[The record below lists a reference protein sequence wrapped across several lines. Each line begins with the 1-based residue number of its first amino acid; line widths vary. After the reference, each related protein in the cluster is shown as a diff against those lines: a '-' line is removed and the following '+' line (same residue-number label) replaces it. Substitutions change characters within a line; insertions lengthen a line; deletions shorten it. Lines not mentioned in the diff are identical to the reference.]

1 MTTWAMQGVKF
12 QGSKV
17 QESRKLKDYLIERP
31 KPKGIDV
38 LCGLKH
44 FAIITYAV
52 PSERFQGIFPERFK
66 LDTVEINGQ
75 EMGLISVV
83 PFIDVDFTSA
93 VFPFPKFTMGQTN
106 YRIYIIDSETG
117 ERCVWF
123 LGTTLD
129 SWTLVVPRLLWNLPW
144 HSGKVSFDCTFNEVN
159 GLYDKYQMQTE
170 SEWAEA
176 SVDLVQSESDLFEFP
191 GFPDVESALVYL
203 THPLAGFYY
212 RRDNKLGTYRV
223 WHKELVV
230 KPAKLKSA
238 NFKLLSNLGIVKE
251 AEQKTPYSVLI
262 EPVNEFTIYLPP
274 TIIG

>member
-1 MTTWAMQGVKF
+1 M
-12 QGSKV
+12 
-17 QESRKLKDYLIERP
+17 
-31 KPKGIDV
+31 
-38 LCGLKH
+38 
-44 FAIITYAV
+44 
-52 PSERFQGIFPERFK
+52 RFQGIFPERFQ

-93 VFPFPKFTMGQTN
+93 IFPFPKFTMGQTN
-106 YRIYIIDSETG
+106 YRIYIIDNETG

-129 SWTLVVPRLLWNLPW
+129 SWTLAVPRYLWNLPW
-144 HSGKVSFDCTFNEVN
+144 HAGKVSFDCTLNEAN
-159 GLYDKYQMQTE
+159 GLYQKYHMETV

-176 SVDLVQSESDLFEFP
+176 SVDLVQSESDLLEFP

-203 THPLAGFYY
+203 THPLAGFYH

-223 WHKELVV
+223 WHKELEV

-238 NFKLLSNLGIVKE
+238 RFKLLSNISIVKE
-251 AEQKTPYSVLI
+251 EEQNTPYSVLI
-262 EPVNEFTIYLPP
+262 EPINEFTIYLPP
-274 TIIG
+274 TIVG

>member
-1 MTTWAMQGVKF
+1 M
-12 QGSKV
+12 
-17 QESRKLKDYLIERP
+17 QESRKLEDYLTERP

-52 PSERFQGIFPERFK
+52 PANRFQGIFPDRFQ
-66 LDTVEINGQ
+66 LDTVEIDGQ

-106 YRIYIIDSETG
+106 YRIYIIDTKTG

-129 SWTLVVPRLLWNLPW
+129 SWTLAVPRYLWNLPW
-144 HSGKVSFDCTFNEVN
+144 HAGKVSFDCTFNEAN
-159 GLYDKYQMQTE
+159 GLYEKYHMTTL
-170 SEWAEA
+170 SDWAEA
-176 SVDLVQSESDLFEFP
+176 SVDLVQSEHGKLDFP

-212 RRDNKLGTYRV
+212 RRDGKLGTYRV
-223 WHKELVV
+223 WHKELEV
-230 KPAKLKSA
+230 KPAQLISA
-238 NFKLLSNLGIVKE
+238 NFKLLSDLGIVKT
-251 AEQKTPYSVLI
+251 AEQNSPYSVLI
-262 EPVNEFTIYLPP
+262 EPINEFTIYLPP
-274 TIIG
+274 VTMG

>member
-1 MTTWAMQGVKF
+1 MQ
-12 QGSKV
+12 
-17 QESRKLKDYLIERP
+17 EPRKLQDYLIDRP
-31 KPKGIDV
+31 KPKGLDV

-52 PSERFQGIFPERFK
+52 PVDRFRGIFPERFR
-66 LDTVEINGQ
+66 LDTVEVNGQ

-106 YRIYIIDSETG
+106 YRIYIIDTQTG

-129 SWTLVVPRLLWNLPW
+129 SWTLAVPKYLWNLPW
-144 HSGKVSFDCTFNEVN
+144 HAGEVSFDCELNETT
-159 GLYDKYQMQTE
+159 GLYDKYQMETD
-170 SEWAEA
+170 SSWAQA
-176 SVDLVQSESDLFEFP
+176 SLSLVQSESDQLNFP

-212 RRDNKLGTYRV
+212 RSDRKLGTYRV
-223 WHKELVV
+223 WHKELEV
-230 KPAKLKSA
+230 KPAKLESA
-238 NFKLLSNLGIVKE
+238 NFKLLSKLDIVSE
-251 AEQKTPYSVLI
+251 SEQLSPYSVLI
-262 EPVNEFTIYLPP
+262 EPLNEFTIYLPP
-274 TIIG
+274 TVIE